1 MQITA
6 PASAIDAAM
15 SIVAMAVDKKADTPL
30 LIVADKGT
38 VALSV
43 NNPRA
48 AISIST
54 TTSAVIEEKG
64 AATVSTVRFAGLLGG
79 FGPRS
84 IIAIKTTETAM
95 MITCGAAKY
104 RLPLFANPY
113 GGLVIDPEIG
123 RVDLAAEDCIKLLEV
138 VAAADGEKTRFFLG
152 GVHLR
157 SVAGQL
163 VAIGMD
169 GTKLL
174 RVSVAAEDFSRDNR
188 CIVPAAAVNM
198 VMRLLRLT
206 KPDRVTL
213 RRSRTVF
220 AASTPGFE
228 LVTGMVDAAYPDYR
242 TVLPADTANSATC
255 QRAELLAALAR
266 LKAVATGIMPLVA
279 LTWTDGGPIRL
290 FLAREPDTASDPIV
304 AQCLG
309 SARMALSLAQLTT
322 LVSEFKDTALSLV
335 TADRGLIIRQVD
347 KYGLLM
353 SCAWHEREVAA

>member
-1 MQITA
+1 MQITI

-15 SIVAMAVDKKADTPL
+15 NIVAMAVDKKADTPL

-54 TTSAVIEEKG
+54 TTSAVTEEKG
-64 AATVSTVRFAGLLGG
+64 AATVSTVRFSGLLGG
-79 FGPRS
+79 FSPRS

-95 MITCGAAKY
+95 MITSGAAKY
-104 RLPLFANPY
+104 RLPLFANPH

-152 GVHLR
+152 GVHLH

-163 VAIGMD
+163 VAVGMD
-169 GTKLL
+169 GTKML
-174 RVSVAAEDFSRDNR
+174 RVSVAAEEFSHDNR
-188 CIVPAAAVNM
+188 FIVPATAVNM

-206 KPDRVTL
+206 EPDRVTL
-213 RRSRTVF
+213 HRSRAVF
-220 AASTPGFE
+220 AARAPGFE

-242 TVLPADTANSATC
+242 AVLPPDSADSATC

-279 LTWTDGGPIRL
+279 LTWNDGGPIGL

-309 SARMALSLAQLTT
+309 SARMALSLAQLTA
-322 LVSEFKDTALSLV
+322 LVSEFKDMALSLV
-335 TADRGLIIRQVD
+335 AADRGLIIQQVD

-353 SCAWHEREVAA
+353 SCAWHEREIAA